1 MISRLQKHNV
11 DAVVLEGR
19 DRIGGRIYT
28 DYHSFSAPVDLGAY
42 IITGA
47 GPHVDWHLV

>member
-1 MISRLQKHNV
+1 MQKHNV

-28 DYHSFSAPVDLGAY
+28 DYHSFSAPVDLGAF
-42 IITGA
+42 IITGIQ
-47 GPHVDWHLV
+47 